1 MKKIIPV
8 LLANVLV
15 LALVIA
21 LSAGAYASEVY
32 VQPSPSPYNSTPLSG
47 GDQPGGS
54 APPVAEEEET
64 TGGWLELPFI
74 LNVEMLDDGSLVYS
88 AERYLN
94 PAEYGSGETVYE
106 PGSWLLD
113 QIGVK
118 LDATDGDA
126 RNVRLVLAAVEGSSE
141 PLKLILPTDGELSF
155 PSEDKSLILEMK
167 DYGTVTIPAAAAGYS
182 ISEILISLADDTVNF
197 EAYSDGTVIAG
208 LGAEFE
214 PAEGTAYTM
223 TQPEPEA
230 EAETET
236 EAAE

>member
-1 MKKIIPV
+1 MQQV
-8 LLANVLV
+8 LPQRI
-15 LALVIA
+15 ALVI
-21 LSAGAYASEVY
+21 
-32 VQPSPSPYNSTPLSG
+32 NRMDSG
-47 GDQPGGS
+47 GIE
-54 APPVAEEEET
+54 ATVM
-64 TGGWLELPFI
+64 
-74 LNVEMLDDGSLVYS
+74 NYYRHLDRSKVQFDF
-88 AERYLN
+88 
-94 PAEYGSGETVYE
+94 
-106 PGSWLLD
+106 
-113 QIGVK
+113 
-118 LDATDGDA
+118 
-126 RNVRLVLAAVEGSSE
+126 VEGSSE
-141 PLKLILPTDGELSF
+141 PLKLILPSDGELSF

-182 ISEILISLADDTVNF
+182 ITEILISVADDTVNF

>member
-1 MKKIIPV
+1 MKKFIPV

-21 LSAGAYASEVY
+21 FSAGAYATEEY
-32 VQPSPSPYNSTPLSG
+32 
-47 GDQPGGS
+47 S
-54 APPVAEEEET
+54 APSESIPGNDSSSGPSVEEEEPS
-64 TGGWLELPFI
+64 GGWLDLPFQ
-74 LNVEMLDDGSLVYS
+74 LAVDMLDDGSLVYS

-94 PAEYGSGETVYE
+94 PAEYGEGETVYE

-113 QIGVK
+113 QIGAK
-118 LDATDGDA
+118 LDAAEGDVK
-126 RNVRLVLAAVEGSSE
+126 NIKLTLAAVEGSSE
-141 PLKLILPTDGELSF
+141 PLKLILPSDGALSF
-155 PSEDKSLILEMK
+155 PSVDKNLVLELRGC
-167 DYGTVTIPAAAAGYS
+167 GTITVPASDAGYS
-182 ISEILISLADDTVNF
+182 ITGILISVVDDTVNF

-230 EAETET
+230 EAE
-236 EAAE
+236 AAE

>member
-15 LALVIA
+15 FALVIA
-21 LSAGAYASEVY
+21 LSTGAYAMNVNPDPNLSL
-32 VQPSPSPYNSTPLSG
+32 SLSG
-47 GDQPGGS
+47 GESISVPDPGG
-54 APPVAEEEET
+54 PPVAEEEET

-126 RNVRLVLAAVEGSSE
+126 RNVRLVLAAVEGISE
-141 PLKLILPTDGELSF
+141 KLKLILPTDGELSF

-182 ISEILISLADDTVNF
+182 ITEILISVADDTVNF